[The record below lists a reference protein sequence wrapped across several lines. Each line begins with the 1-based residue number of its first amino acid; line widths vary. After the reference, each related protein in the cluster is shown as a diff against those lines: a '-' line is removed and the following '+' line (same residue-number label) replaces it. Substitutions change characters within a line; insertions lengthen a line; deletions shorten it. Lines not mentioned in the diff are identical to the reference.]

1 VAQDRPRRDPLER
14 RTTWVFALAV
24 LTLILPQ
31 GFTLYGGPAEWWNV
45 VLWMSGSVALLLA
58 IGAAGVA
65 LMPRNR
71 LMPPAVDAGRAEA
84 VSLAIVLIWLG
95 LGLILANFSVI
106 AIDAIGESDF

>member
-1 VAQDRPRRDPLER
+1 M
-14 RTTWVFALAV
+14 FALAV